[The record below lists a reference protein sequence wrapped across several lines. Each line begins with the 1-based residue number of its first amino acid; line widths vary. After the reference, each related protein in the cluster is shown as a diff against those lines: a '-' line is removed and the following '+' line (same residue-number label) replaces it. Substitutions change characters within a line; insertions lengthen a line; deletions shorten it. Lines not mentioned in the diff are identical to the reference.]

1 MNDAWAGAG
10 CWFEI
15 VCAMELPLC
24 PRPISSFCWWEN
36 WDPRRKRQS
45 KVAKLVSGRVRLES
59 RVWVSETSLLS
70 AYVMVLLLGQRQKI
84 EQFRILLFP
93 LCYIARIC
101 PLLKNKKEMPICD
114 PHSPLLSTLEP
125 LTQEVASNAWYEAV
139 DMNGG
144 GGGTQRKKIWLHL
157 CCLFTQELKC
167 SLLYFSV
174 EGHVGQPHAGIW
186 VCNSHQMSQKRVKH
200 RVFLAGIFELVPITI
215 KKKKKRPP
223 LYYMA
228 M

>member
-1 MNDAWAGAG
+1 M
-10 CWFEI
+10 
-15 VCAMELPLC
+15 
-24 PRPISSFCWWEN
+24 
-36 WDPRRKRQS
+36 
-45 KVAKLVSGRVRLES
+45 AKLVSGRVRLES

-84 EQFRILLFP
+84 KQFRILMFP

-139 DMNGG
+139 DMNG

-215 KKKKKRPP
+215 KKKKKKTSALLHGYVITQSLIPRVISILGVSPP
-223 LYYMA
+223 LLRRTDQAGRSNM
-228 M
+228 